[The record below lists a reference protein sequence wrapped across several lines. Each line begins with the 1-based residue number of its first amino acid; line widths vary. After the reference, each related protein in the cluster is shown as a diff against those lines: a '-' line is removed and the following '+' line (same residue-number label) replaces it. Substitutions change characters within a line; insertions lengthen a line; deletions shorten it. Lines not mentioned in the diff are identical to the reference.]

1 MVQQED
7 MEVNLPYQGLE
18 AEFWVKLV
26 EIIAII
32 KTSLF
37 FNFSNLFSILAISVL
52 AKFFFVKS

>member
-7 MEVNLPYQGLE
+7 MVVNHSYQGLA

-52 AKFFFVKS
+52 AKFLFVKS

>member
-1 MVQQED
+1 MV
-7 MEVNLPYQGLE
+7 VNHSYQGLV

-52 AKFFFVKS
+52 AKFLFVKS

>member
-1 MVQQED
+1 MV
-7 MEVNLPYQGLE
+7 VNHSYQGLA

-52 AKFFFVKS
+52 AKFLFVKS